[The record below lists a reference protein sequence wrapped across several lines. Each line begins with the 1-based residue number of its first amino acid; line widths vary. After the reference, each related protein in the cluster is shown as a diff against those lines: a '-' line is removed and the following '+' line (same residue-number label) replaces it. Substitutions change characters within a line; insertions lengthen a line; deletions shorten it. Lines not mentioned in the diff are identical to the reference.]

1 MNHRSRSDKF
11 LGAAILVALV
21 ILGGSLGV
29 TTAAGCKADIEAE
42 FRKEN
47 EGSDHK
53 AYIWK
58 VDVTTEEVCADVEF
72 SLWTR
77 EIDGDGN
84 ETEKTSPS
92 QIKVSSRE
100 VKSRKVNHV
109 VPLGTKVADWRF
121 EITKCTPCDG

>member
-1 MNHRSRSDKF
+1 MNHRSKSDKF
-11 LGAAILVALV
+11 LGAAILAALV
-21 ILGGSLGV
+21 ILGGSFGA
-29 TTAAGCKADIEAE
+29 TAAAGCDADLDAD

-53 AYIWK
+53 IYIWK
-58 VDVTTEEVCADVEF
+58 VDVTTEEICADVEF

-84 ETEKTSPS
+84 ETEQNSPF
-92 QIKVSSRE
+92 QIKASSRE

-109 VPLGTKVADWRF
+109 VPLGTDVADWRF
-121 EITKCTPCDG
+121 AVVKCTPCDE